1 MMNKSKIDWCDFTWN
16 PVAGCRF
23 GCPYCYAAKQAQR
36 FSGDVRLNK
45 GSTQLQKD
53 ENGLYIL
60 EAPFKNQSGKVV
72 PDPVGFEPTFHKYR
86 LPMPT
91 QKKKPANI
99 FVCSMAD
106 LFGSWVPD
114 DWIEEV
120 FKACEAAPWHNYLFL
135 TKNPRRYTELVEKS
149 ILRSGAN
156 FWYGTTVTKPD
167 TEFFWH
173 DQMNTFI
180 SIEPIQAPFEALDGT
195 ESECCG
201 IHKADWVIVGA
212 ETGNQKGKTTPEQD
226 WIVDI
231 AAACLKTDTP
241 LLMKHSKELQ
251 KIWGKDLI
259 QEFPSQL
266 QRPEDRPIPHCLEC
280 EHHTATERHYDS
292 AKDTTAMN
300 HTCRY
305 TTAAKRIPGRYARTS
320 PTWCPLRKGE

>member
-60 EAPFKNQSGKVV
+60 EAPFKNQSGKVI

-106 LFGSWVPD
+106 LFGNWVPD
-114 DWIEEV
+114 EWITRV
-120 FKACEAAPWHNYLFL
+120 FDACKAAPWHNYLFL
-135 TKNPRRYTELVEKS
+135 TKNPQRYCELANAGKLPE
-149 ILRSGAN
+149 LDN
-156 FWYGTTVTKPD
+156 FWYGSTITQSGACM
-167 TEFFWH
+167 FAGSIHW
-173 DQMNTFI
+173 NTFL
-180 SIEPIQAPFEALDGT
+180 SIEPLLEPLDV
-195 ESECCG
+195 G
-201 IHKADWVIVGA
+201 IGSFGGARWIIIGA
-212 ETGNQKGKTTPEQD
+212 ETGNRSGKVKPQRE
-226 WIVDI
+226 WIERIID
-231 AAACLKTDTP
+231 AARLTHAAV
-241 LLMKHSKELQ
+241 LMKDSKEMREV
-251 KIWGKDLI
+251 WGKDLI
-259 QEFPSQL
+259 QELPSQL

-300 HTCRY
+300 HICRHN
-305 TTAAKRIPGRYARTS
+305 TAAKRIPGRYARTS
-320 PTWCPLRKGE
+320 PAWCPLRKGE